1 MVQEGRRHRPATAL
15 DGLQAILQK
24 KEQGWQPSSSVST
37 RKRARRSAP
46 CTKVNAVNNF
56 WKALAGHPADAAR
69 NWAGAKQI
77 MAPCAGRVPKEMLD
91 LAGDRA

>member
-1 MVQEGRRHRPATAL
+1 
-15 DGLQAILQK
+15 
-24 KEQGWQPSSSVST
+24 
-37 RKRARRSAP
+37 
-46 CTKVNAVNNF
+46 VNAVNNF